1 MEHVG
6 IAEKSFS
13 CPQYVFIIIDQIGHV
28 SIQYNRQLNLRMPV
42 PGKFSRIK
50 PGKTLITD
58 QHRKCIISMGFQFF
72 VFFINIQ
79 PHISQYPSLLCKYTC

>member
-1 MEHVG
+1 MYKRQ
-6 IAEKSFS
+6 AEKSFS

-58 QHRKCIISMGFQFF
+58 QHRKCIISMGFQMC
-72 VFFINIQ
+72 IRDRRI
-79 PHISQYPSLLCKYTC
+79 PSCCPVSSIFS